1 MGLFSGLGKLLKAPL
16 KLHKSIIRNA
26 APGNV
31 KKNTMRL
38 FGGGGG
44 GGGAA
49 TPGQQAMFM
58 NQGNPMMAGAFQ
70 NLMRQNMMDPSMF
83 MRPGAMGFMNRNLGP
98 PGQGFQDMM
107 MRPAVEPGNYRFGPQ
122 MPMAGHTM
130 LGGGLPM
137 SQWGGKLPSPYSG
150 PASWMQYGHG
160 LPPQQSPGPSPD
172 LSSIMQRYQGLFGNG
187 GGAMMPNAFRSMIDN
202 NNIRPY

>member
-16 KLHKSIIRNA
+16 NLHKGIIRNA

-44 GGGAA
+44 GGA
-49 TPGQQAMFM
+49 TPPGQQAMFM

-98 PGQGFQDMM
+98 PGQGAQDMM
-107 MRPAVEPGNYRFGPQ
+107 LRPAVEPGNYRFGPT
-122 MPMAGHTM
+122 MPMM
-130 LGGGLPM
+130 MPGGWPM
-137 SQWGGKLPSPYSG
+137 SQWGGKLPSPYGG
-150 PASWMQYGHG
+150 PASWMMQQYGG
-160 LPPQQSPGPSPD
+160 QQRQSPGPSPD
-172 LSSIMQRYQGLFGNG
+172 LSTIMRQYQGLLGNG

-202 NNIRPY
+202 SNIRPY